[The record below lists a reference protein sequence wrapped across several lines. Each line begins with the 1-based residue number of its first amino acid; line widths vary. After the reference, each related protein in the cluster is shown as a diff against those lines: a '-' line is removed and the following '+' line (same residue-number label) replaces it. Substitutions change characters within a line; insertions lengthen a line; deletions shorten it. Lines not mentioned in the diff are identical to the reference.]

1 VLVAERPWGFE
12 SLRPHHRMGYA
23 NDGLRF
29 LLELSALAALAYWG
43 FHEFGGAAQWLLGLG
58 APLLAA
64 AAWGAFVA
72 PKASRPTV
80 DPVRLLLEL
89 AVFGSGVVALL
100 LAGSTALAIIF
111 AALVLVHLALT
122 FALGQRPARRIA

>member
-1 VLVAERPWGFE
+1 MR
-12 SLRPHHRMGYA
+12 YA

-43 FHEFGGAAQWLLGLG
+43 FEEFGGAAQWLLGLG
-58 APLLAA
+58 ASVLAA
-64 AAWGAFVA
+64 AVWGAFVA

-80 DPVRLLLEL
+80 DPVRLVLEV

-100 LAGSTALAIIF
+100 LADSRTLAILL
-111 AALVLVHLALT
+111 AALVAMHLVLT
-122 FALGQRPARRIA
+122 FALGQRPARRAA